1 MAQTARNIADAAPC
15 AQHVLR
21 TKRGDPPV
29 LAARAL
35 PQCQSV
41 LSMPTERV
49 RAFGRWAHAHLPLA
63 ALAAREAPVDLRL
76 VGQTLLRAALV
87 GAVSGLF
94 GAFFFWITEYAQ
106 YWVLERFVGY
116 RPLRAAGEILPGLT
130 PVSTSF
136 APALLLVVPAL
147 GALIAGLLAARAP
160 EIRGGGTDAM
170 IEAFHHRGGYLAPR
184 LIWRKL
190 LASITT
196 LASGGAGG
204 RAGPTMFIGGALGV
218 FVGGL
223 MRVGARERRL
233 LLVAGA
239 AAGICAVFRTPL
251 GAALLAVEVLYRDGF
266 ESDALVPSILASV
279 VSYSVVISLFGDST
293 LFGRLPR
300 FPFIPAHLPLYALLA
315 LCVAVL
321 AVALVRSL
329 TWVRRVIGG
338 LRAPDWSK
346 PALGAL
352 GLGLLAT
359 PVILLVSN
367 RIARPG
373 QGLGLLGGGYGAVQL
388 AISGAAWLPSG
399 VEAVEILL
407 LLCLAKIVA
416 ASLTIGSGGSA
427 GDFAPSLAVGGLFGS
442 AFGGACQL
450 LFDDP
455 RIHPGAF
462 ALVGMGTLYGGIAH
476 APLSALVLVC
486 EMAGSYDLLVP
497 LMLAEGIA
505 FVALRRT
512 SLYPAQL
519 STQQK
524 SPAHRDAVLY
534 EVLTETR
541 VAQLMT
547 RRESYV
553 RFELRTPLAELLRA
567 VRDAGWQDVFPVH
580 GAQGELAG
588 IVTAAG
594 LHGLALQGE
603 SCAWLVAADAMQP
616 PVFVR
621 PADDLRSA
629 TDVLVASGLRELLV
643 VDGRGEVAGFL
654 DEADIA
660 RSYSDAAAR
669 AERLAPA

>member
-1 MAQTARNIADAAPC
+1 MHGRARMQLHAQMCTG
-15 AQHVLR
+15 LR
-21 TKRGDPPV
+21 
-29 LAARAL
+29 
-35 PQCQSV
+35 V
-41 LSMPTERV
+41 LSARTLPHWRRVLGRPSERV
-49 RAFGRWAHAHLPLA
+49 RAFGRWANARLPFA

-76 VGQTLLRAALV
+76 VGKTLLRAALI
-87 GAVSGLF
+87 GAASGLF
-94 GAFFFWITEYAQ
+94 GALFFWITEHAQ
-106 YWVLERFVGY
+106 YWVLERLVGY
-116 RPLRAAGEILPGLT
+116 RPLRAAGEVLPGLT
-130 PVSTSF
+130 PVEGTF
-136 APALLLVVPAL
+136 APALLLVMPAL

-170 IEAFHHRGGYLAPR
+170 IEAFHHRGGYLAPS

-190 LASITT
+190 LASLAT
-196 LASGGAGG
+196 LAGGGSGG
-204 RAGPTMFIGGALGV
+204 REGPTMFIGGALGV

-239 AAGICAVFRTPL
+239 AAGISAVFRTPL

-279 VSYSVVISLFGDST
+279 VSYSVVISLFGEST
-293 LFGRLPR
+293 LFGQLPR

-315 LCVAVL
+315 LCVSVV
-321 AVALVRSL
+321 AVALVRCL
-329 TWVRRVIGG
+329 AWVRGTVGDMPV
-338 LRAPDWSK
+338 PDWSK

-352 GLGLLAT
+352 ALGALVT
-359 PVILLVSN
+359 PVILIVSE
-367 RIARPG
+367 RIEQPG

-388 AISGAAWLPSG
+388 AISGAAWLPAG
-399 VEAVEILL
+399 AEAVELLL
-407 LLCLAKIVA
+407 LLCLAKIA
-416 ASLTIGSGGSA
+416 AAALTIGSGGSA
-427 GDFAPSLAVGGLFGS
+427 GDFAPSLAVGGLFGG

-450 LFDDP
+450 LLDDP

-462 ALVGMGTLYGGIAH
+462 ALVGMGTLYGGISH

-512 SLYPAQL
+512 SLYPAQVP
-519 STQQK
+519 TQQK

-541 VAQLMT
+541 VSHLMA

-553 RFELRTPLAELLRA
+553 RFELSTPLTELLRA
-567 VRDAGWQDVFPVH
+567 VPQAGWQDVFPVH

-588 IVTAAG
+588 IVTLAS
-594 LHGLALQGE
+594 LHGLAGQGE

-616 PVFVR
+616 AVFVR
-621 PADDLRSA
+621 PADDLRVA
-629 TDVLVASGLRELLV
+629 TDVMLASGLRELLV
-643 VDGRGEVAGFL
+643 VDARGEVVGFL

-660 RSYSDAAAR
+660 RSYSEAATR
-669 AERLAPA
+669 AERVT